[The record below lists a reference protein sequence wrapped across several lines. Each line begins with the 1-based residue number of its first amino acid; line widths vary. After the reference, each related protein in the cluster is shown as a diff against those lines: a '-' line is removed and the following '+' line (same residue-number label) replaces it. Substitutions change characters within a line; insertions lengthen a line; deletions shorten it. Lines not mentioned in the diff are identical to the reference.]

1 MLPVWAVKT
10 IGKKGIPGRTP
21 AQTPIR
27 GSRGLRQGRPD
38 IGISKLG
45 ALGNHRHLGSQG
57 AEALAE
63 LSREGQKGICKGD
76 PQQIEMDPRAMREDR
91 LGSCREL
98 THSMRKGQNCTNT

>member
-1 MLPVWAVKT
+1 MEMYPENLQPGATRRLGVHVLPVWGVKT

-21 AQTPIR
+21 AQMPIR

-63 LSREGQKGICKGD
+63 LSRGGQKGICKGD
-76 PQQIEMDPRAMREDR
+76 PQQIGMDPYGV
-91 LGSCREL
+91 LGWL
-98 THSMRKGQNCTNT
+98 L